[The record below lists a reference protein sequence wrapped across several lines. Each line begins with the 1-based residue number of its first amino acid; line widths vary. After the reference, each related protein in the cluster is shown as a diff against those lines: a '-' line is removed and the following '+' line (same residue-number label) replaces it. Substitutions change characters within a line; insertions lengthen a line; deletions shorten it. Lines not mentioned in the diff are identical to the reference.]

1 MAQPAVSYR
10 DRRGRF
16 RWLPLLLLVAAAGML
31 LPRLSAAL
39 RGTLPWSTGS
49 AHRETSASP
58 GAPSISFI
66 DSPTAECYGPLE
78 ELDVCYVQWGLLDVS
93 ASPSQYIERMTVTI
107 DGRIRAY
114 YGGFFQTSMT
124 VTPSMHP
131 PGFKVRC
138 GGAGAGGDPEFGFQY
153 AYTIRAKETGGLTAT
168 NYGTAICPAETR
180 LLFRDGFE

>member
-1 MAQPAVSYR
+1 MAVLAGSWRNRY
-10 DRRGRF
+10 GRF
-16 RWLPLLLLVAAAGML
+16 RFALVVALLAVAGML
-31 LPRLSAAL
+31 LPRLSEAL
-39 RGTLPWSTGS
+39 QGALPWITGD
-49 AHRETSASP
+49 AHRETSALP

-78 ELDVCYVQWGLLDVS
+78 ELDVCYVQWGMLDVS
-93 ASPSQYIERMTVTI
+93 ASPSQYIERMTVMI

-131 PGFKVRC
+131 AGFKVRC
-138 GGAGAGGDPEFGFQY
+138 GTAGAGGNPEFGFQY
-153 AYTIRAKETGGLTAT
+153 AYTIRARETGGLTAA
-168 NYGTAICPAETR
+168 NYGTAICPAESR

>member
-1 MAQPAVSYR
+1 MTLPAEASRDRPGRSRWWLAAPVLAVS
-10 DRRGRF
+10 
-16 RWLPLLLLVAAAGML
+16 AML
-31 LPRLSAAL
+31 LPRLVPAL
-39 RGTLPWSTGS
+39 QGTLPWSSGS
-49 AHRETSASP
+49 AHRETSAPP
-58 GAPSISFI
+58 GVPSISFI
-66 DSPTAECYGPLE
+66 GSPTAECYGPLE

-131 PGFKVRC
+131 AGFKVRC
-138 GGAGAGGDPEFGFQY
+138 GSAGAGGDPEFGFQY
-153 AYTIRAKETGGLTAT
+153 AYAIRARETGGLTSA